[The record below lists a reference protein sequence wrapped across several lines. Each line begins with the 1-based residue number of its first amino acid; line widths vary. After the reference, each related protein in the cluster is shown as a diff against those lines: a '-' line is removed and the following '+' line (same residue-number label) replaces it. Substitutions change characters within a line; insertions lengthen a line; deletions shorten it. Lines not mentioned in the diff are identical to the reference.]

1 MLNEEVILILNN
13 KEKDV
18 TSKVISISGSKI
30 IVQYDK
36 EKVYSYNRSSLK
48 IITNPIILNDCVVI
62 TEKKS

>member
-30 IVQYDK
+30 IVQ
-36 EKVYSYNRSSLK
+36 
-48 IITNPIILNDCVVI
+48 
-62 TEKKS
+62 